1 MAITEQPFGTT
12 GDGTTILGYTLS
24 NGQGLEATIMTY
36 GGILVALRTP
46 DRHGQLA
53 DVTLGFDTLA
63 PYLGDH
69 AYFGALIG
77 RYGNRI
83 AHGTFQLQGQTY
95 HLARNNGPNHL
106 HGGLGG
112 FDKRIWQAQPDSA
125 GALARLQLT
134 YLSRDG
140 DEGFPGNLQVT
151 VVYTLTADNALRLDY
166 SATTDQATVVNL
178 TNHTYFNLGDTPDIL
193 AHELQIA
200 ADYFLP
206 VDATLIPTG
215 ELAPVAGTPLDFRR
229 PTAIGA
235 RIQTADPQL
244 QRAAGGYD
252 HTWVLDGPGSSPSH
266 AAQVYDPSSGR
277 VLDVYT
283 TQPGVQFYSGN
294 MLDGTL
300 TGKGGRRY
308 GKHSGLCLETQ
319 HFPDSPNQPQFPST
333 VVAPGATYRQT
344 TLYQFSVR

>member
-1 MAITEQPFGTT
+1 MAITEQPFGRTA
-12 GDGTTILGYTLS
+12 DGTAILCYTLT
-24 NGQGLEATIMTY
+24 NRQGLTAEIMTY

-63 PYLGDH
+63 PYLRDH

-83 AHGTFQLQGQTY
+83 AHGTFALAGQTY

-112 FDKRIWQAQPDSA
+112 FDKRIWQAQPDPA
-125 GALARLQLT
+125 GDGASLRLT

-140 DEGFPGNLQVT
+140 EEGFPGNLQVT
-151 VVYTLTADNALRLDY
+151 VVYTLTEENALRLDY
-166 SATTDQATVVNL
+166 SATTDQATVINL
-178 TNHTYFNLGDTPDIL
+178 TNHTYFNLGSTPDIL
-193 AHELQIA
+193 DHELQLH
-200 ADYFLP
+200 ADRFLP

-235 RIQTADPQL
+235 RIHAADPQL
-244 QRAAGGYD
+244 LRAGGYD
-252 HTWVLDGPGSSPSH
+252 HTWALDSPGSEPRP
-266 AAQVYDPSSGR
+266 AAQVYDPASGR
-277 VLDVYT
+277 VLDVST

-300 TGKGGRRY
+300 TGKAGRRY
-308 GKHSGLCLETQ
+308 SKHSGLCLETQ

-333 VVAPGATYRQT
+333 VLAPGATYRQT